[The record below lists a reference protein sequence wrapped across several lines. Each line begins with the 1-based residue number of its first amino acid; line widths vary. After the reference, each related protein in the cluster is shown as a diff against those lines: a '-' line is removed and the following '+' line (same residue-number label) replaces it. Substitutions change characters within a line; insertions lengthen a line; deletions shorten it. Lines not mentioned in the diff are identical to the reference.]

1 MNIHYWI
8 ACAMQ
13 GRGGSFVQKLGA
25 CYLAAD
31 DGNRQKLQLAFPAYF
46 AQYAEI
52 AKVLKAEDDAKDFI

>member
-1 MNIHYWI
+1 
-8 ACAMQ
+8 MQ

-46 AQYAEI
+46 AQYTEI